1 MLGAEHTAGVSP
13 AFAAVKGG
21 MTDGLP
27 EFERAGGSSVSGVY
41 PKAHVLNRGL
51 ARCVD
56 LLIAAAVDQAVPPV
70 GFLAGLTYLLAAD
83 GLSQGRSLGKRLVG
97 LRTWSLKRRE
107 AASFS
112 ESVIRNLPFAV
123 LFLLF
128 QIPFAGW
135 MLAAAVAGFEGLLVI
150 GNERGLRL
158 GDELAQTQVLDG
170 DQLDTPGTG

>member
-1 MLGAEHTAGVSP
+1 MHGVLEDDRP
-13 AFAAVKGG
+13 
-21 MTDGLP
+21 
-27 EFERAGGSSVSGVY
+27 GGSAYYGVY
-41 PKAHVLNRGL
+41 PKAHVLNRAL

-56 LLIAAAVDQAVPPV
+56 LLIATAVDQAVPPV

-112 ESVIRNLPFAV
+112 ESIIRNLPFAV

-135 MLAAAVAGFEGLLVI
+135 LLALSVAGFEGLLVI

-158 GDELAQTQVLDG
+158 GDELAHTQVLDG
-170 DQLDTPGTG
+170 DRLDTPGGE

>member
-1 MLGAEHTAGVSP
+1 MFVVASWICYTTSELGAHAILQ
-13 AFAAVKGG
+13 
-21 MTDGLP
+21 D
-27 EFERAGGSSVSGVY
+27 ERAVGSEAVGVY
-41 PKAHVLNRGL
+41 PKAHVLNRAL

-56 LLIAAAVDQAVPPV
+56 LLLAAAVEQAVPSI

-97 LRTWSLKRRE
+97 LRTWSVKRRG

-112 ESVIRNLPFAV
+112 ESIIRNLPFAV

-128 QIPFAGW
+128 HIPFAGW
-135 MLAAAVAGFEGLLVI
+135 LLAVAVAGFEGLLVI

-158 GDELAQTQVLDG
+158 GDEFAQTQVLDG
-170 DQLDTPGTG
+170 DRIETPGAG

>member
-1 MLGAEHTAGVSP
+1 MGAHGILQ
-13 AFAAVKGG
+13 
-21 MTDGLP
+21 D
-27 EFERAGGSSVSGVY
+27 ERAGASIVLGVY
-41 PKAHVLNRGL
+41 PKAHVLNRAL
-51 ARCVD
+51 ARWVD

-70 GFLAGLTYLLAAD
+70 GFLAGLIYLLAAD

-97 LRTWSLKRRE
+97 LQTWSLKRRE

-112 ESVIRNLPFAV
+112 ESIIRNLPFAV

-135 MLAAAVAGFEGLLVI
+135 VFALVVAGFEGLLVI

-170 DQLDTPGTG
+170 DRLDRPGAD